1 MTDGLHRRLAAYAA
15 AIDAEIARSGALARV
30 RRNVLQR
37 RPAGVF
43 LDISWRRIAAA
54 ILVAGMLGGA
64 VDLML
69 PDRQAA
75 DSFDV
80 AIVDPL
86 YALDGTDGQ

>member
-15 AIDAEIARSGALARV
+15 AVDAEIQRSGALGRV

-37 RPAGVF
+37 RPAGIF

-64 VDLML
+64 IDLML
-69 PDRQAA
+69 PDRQA